1 MALDIFRRGTSPWE
15 EDEDEKEEGDGFD
28 DDDDHSRAK
37 GSKATTAAMTTTA
50 KGKATRRKKKYGGS
64 LSPNVYTFGAI
75 LACAARDGDVGTSM
89 RILRTLEVGAKYPD
103 VTLNH
108 VLYSTVISAC
118 ANHCAA
124 AASRDDDV
132 REDGG
137 GGLPAADGA
146 GRRIGD
152 DDIVELALEVL
163 NRGIR
168 TLGGGGM
175 GVVGYNAVISTM
187 AKAGRWRMAVQF
199 LGEMILHSSSSS
211 SSSTTTALLPP
222 PSSNPP
228 SPDRIGEEGTS
239 SSSSSRSPSSPS
251 LRRTNP
257 NFGPMEIIRDDISSA
272 PLLLHQGSSSH
283 PSDGED
289 GEKIRGDYRDD
300 IIVTPRPDGVTF
312 GTVLSACE
320 RSSQWNTALDVARAA
335 TEYGVGL
342 DGMALTSILHSCQQL
357 GLAGEC
363 VRRDII
369 GGPSSSPDDLTN
381 YLLMCFR

>member
-1 MALDIFRRGTSPWE
+1 MALDIFRHGTSPWE
-15 EDEDEKEEGDGFD
+15 EVVEVVEEEEEGGDEFDVDDDD
-28 DDDDHSRAK
+28 DDDDHRRAK
-37 GSKATTAAMTTTA
+37 GSKATTAAAATATA
-50 KGKATRRKKKYGGS
+50 KDKATGRRKKYGGS
-64 LSPNVYTFGAI
+64 LSPNAYTFGAI

-89 RILRTLEVGAKYPD
+89 RILRTLEGGARYPD

-124 AASRDDDV
+124 AVSSRDDD
-132 REDGG
+132 REGG
-137 GGLPAADGA
+137 GGVPAAG
-146 GRRIGD
+146 RIGD

-187 AKAGRWRMAVQF
+187 AKAGRWKMAVQF
-199 LGEMILHSSSSS
+199 LGEMILHSSSSP
-211 SSSTTTALLPP
+211 SSTTTTTTAVLPP

-228 SPDRIGEEGTS
+228 SPVRIGEEGTS
-239 SSSSSRSPSSPS
+239 SSSSSRSPPSPS

-272 PLLLHQGSSSH
+272 PLLLHQGSSSP
-283 PSDGED
+283 PSDDED
-289 GEKIRGDYRDD
+289 GENIRGDYRDD

-363 VRRDII
+363 VRRDILGAI
-369 GGPSSSPDDLTN
+369 
-381 YLLMCFR
+381 